1 MANIVNLDRVSKGYG
16 AAGRLLTD
24 VSLGLDDADRIGV
37 VGLNGA
43 GKSTLLRL
51 LTKQED
57 PDDGRVTHR
66 RDLRVLWLPQQLT
79 LAPDATVRDVV
90 LGTAWLDEGMGAE
103 HEWAGDAGVRGILDG
118 LGMPHLGLDQP
129 VGPMSGGERR
139 RVALAAL
146 LVRDSDL
153 LILDEPTN
161 HLDVGGVDWLARHLV
176 GRKGA
181 LVVVTHD
188 RWFLDAVC
196 TTTWEVADQTV
207 RAYEG
212 GFAAWTLA
220 RAERERVA
228 AATEARRQ
236 NLLRK
241 EIAWLRRGPPART
254 SKPQFRID
262 AANALIADVPPARDT
277 MSLQRMATSRL
288 GKQVYDLENVELHA
302 GPKEILRDVTWLVG
316 PGDRIAILG
325 ANGAGKT
332 TLLRMLAGITRP
344 DGGRLGTGSTVR
356 PAFLSQELTELPGH
370 LRVLEAVEEVAR
382 RVQLGDREVSAAQL
396 AEVFGFDDR
405 RLWTPVS
412 DLSGGERRRLQML
425 RLLAGEPNVLLFD
438 EPTNDLDTDT
448 LASLED
454 LLDSWPGT
462 IIVASHDRYLIERVT
477 DTAYGMFGDGRL
489 VHLPGGVDEYL
500 ARTAE
505 RAGSPPGRRAP
516 DRRARRP
523 ARGWHVR
530 RRGPPGP
537 QGADPAGT
545 AARQARPARDHA
557 ARSARGGRHR
567 LRPGRRVGHP
577 AQGSARRTG
586 ADRGELDD
594 PRRGPAGEL
603 TGPGTPARG
612 PCAASHRHMRDNR
625 RRHLPHGVGD
635 TDMAHTPVNHPA
647 RPIYRAIGGLTG
659 LYLVVFG
666 VLGIIASTGNEILAQ
681 DDTRVLGQGTN
692 LGFSLL
698 SVLLGIVVL
707 VGTALGRNIDVAIN
721 QWLAYALM
729 VISLAGLAFIRTDAN
744 IFNFSITTVVVVMTA
759 ALVLL
764 MVGMY
769 GKVGTED
776 EAEAFQKARLVL

>member
-1 MANIVNLDRVSKGYG
+1 
-16 AAGRLLTD
+16 
-24 VSLGLDDADRIGV
+24 
-37 VGLNGA
+37 
-43 GKSTLLRL
+43 
-51 LTKQED
+51 
-57 PDDGRVTHR
+57 VTHR

-103 HEWAGDAGVRGILDG
+103 HEWAGDAGVRAILDG

-161 HLDVGGVDWLARHLV
+161 HLDVGGVDWLARHLT

-236 NLLRK
+236 NLLRT

-277 MSLQRMATSRL
+277 MSLQRMAVSRL
-288 GKQVYDLENVELHA
+288 GKQVYELDNVELHA
-302 GPKEILRDVTWLVG
+302 GPKEILRDVSWLVG

-344 DGGRLGTGSTVR
+344 DGGRLNTGSTVR
-356 PAFLSQELTELPGH
+356 PAFLSQELAELPGQ

-382 RVQLGDREVSAAQL
+382 RVQLGDREVSASQL
-396 AEVFGFDDR
+396 AEVFGYDDR

-425 RLLAGEPNVLLFD
+425 RLLAGEHNVLLFD
-438 EPTNDLDTDT
+438 EPTNDLDT
-448 LASLED
+448 
-454 LLDSWPGT
+454 
-462 IIVASHDRYLIERVT
+462 
-477 DTAYGMFGDGRL
+477 
-489 VHLPGGVDEYL
+489 
-500 ARTAE
+500 
-505 RAGSPPGRRAP
+505 
-516 DRRARRP
+516 
-523 ARGWHVR
+523 
-530 RRGPPGP
+530 
-537 QGADPAGT
+537 
-545 AARQARPARDHA
+545 
-557 ARSARGGRHR
+557 
-567 LRPGRRVGHP
+567 
-577 AQGSARRTG
+577 
-586 ADRGELDD
+586 
-594 PRRGPAGEL
+594 
-603 TGPGTPARG
+603 
-612 PCAASHRHMRDNR
+612 
-625 RRHLPHGVGD
+625 
-635 TDMAHTPVNHPA
+635 
-647 RPIYRAIGGLTG
+647 
-659 LYLVVFG
+659 
-666 VLGIIASTGNEILAQ
+666 
-681 DDTRVLGQGTN
+681 
-692 LGFSLL
+692 
-698 SVLLGIVVL
+698 
-707 VGTALGRNIDVAIN
+707 
-721 QWLAYALM
+721 
-729 VISLAGLAFIRTDAN
+729 
-744 IFNFSITTVVVVMTA
+744 
-759 ALVLL
+759 
-764 MVGMY
+764 
-769 GKVGTED
+769 
-776 EAEAFQKARLVL
+776 

>member
-1 MANIVNLDRVSKGYG
+1 MKGGSVANIVNLDRVSKGYG

-90 LGTAWLDEGMGAE
+90 LGTAWLGEGMGAE
-103 HEWAGDAGVRGILDG
+103 HEWAGDAGVRAILDG

-196 TTTWEVADQTV
+196 TNTWEVADQAV
-207 RAYEG
+207 RVYEG
-212 GFAAWTLA
+212 GFAAWILA

-288 GKQVYDLENVELHA
+288 GKQVYDLENVELLA
-302 GPKEILRDVTWLVG
+302 GPKEILRDVTWQVG

-356 PAFLSQELTELPGH
+356 PAFLSQELAELPGH

-448 LASLED
+448 LAALED

-477 DTAYGMFGDGRL
+477 ESAFGMFGDGRL

-505 RAGSPPGRRAP
+505 RAGAPRA
-516 DRRARRP
+516 
-523 ARGWHVR
+523 
-530 RRGPPGP
+530 
-537 QGADPAGT
+537 GATPT
-545 AARQARPARDHA
+545 AAPTGPSAGGMSAAEVRQARKELTRLERQLGKLDQRETTLLDQLAADATDYARVA
-557 ARSARGGRHR
+557 
-567 LRPGRRVGHP
+567 
-577 AQGSARRTG
+577 
-586 ADRGELDD
+586 ELDTQLKD
-594 PRRGPAGEL
+594 LRAERERIEETWMTLAE
-603 TGPGTPARG
+603 
-612 PCAASHRHMRDNR
+612 D
-625 RRHLPHGVGD
+625 LPE
-635 TDMAHTPVNHPA
+635 
-647 RPIYRAIGGLTG
+647 
-659 LYLVVFG
+659 
-666 VLGIIASTGNEILAQ
+666 S
-681 DDTRVLGQGTN
+681 
-692 LGFSLL
+692 
-698 SVLLGIVVL
+698 
-707 VGTALGRNIDVAIN
+707 
-721 QWLAYALM
+721 
-729 VISLAGLAFIRTDAN
+729 
-744 IFNFSITTVVVVMTA
+744 
-759 ALVLL
+759 
-764 MVGMY
+764 
-769 GKVGTED
+769 
-776 EAEAFQKARLVL
+776 